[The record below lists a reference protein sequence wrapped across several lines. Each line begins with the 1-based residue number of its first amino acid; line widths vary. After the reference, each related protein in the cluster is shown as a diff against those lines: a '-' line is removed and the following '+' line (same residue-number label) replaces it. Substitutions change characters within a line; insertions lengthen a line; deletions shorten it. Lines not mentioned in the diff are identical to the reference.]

1 MDTKGTTMAKKQPS
15 QKQSLTDLLRQA
27 LNEADSIR
35 AVARDT
41 GLHHASLLRFHRGE
55 RTLMLDN
62 AEKLM
67 AYFDIEARR
76 KGGD

>member
-1 MDTKGTTMAKKQPS
+1 MDTNGTTMAKKKAIKKP
-15 QKQSLTDLLRQA
+15 SLTDLLRKA
-27 LNEADSIR
+27 LSEADSIR
-35 AVARDT
+35 AVAREA

-67 AYFDIEARR
+67 TYFGIEAQQ
-76 KGGD
+76 KGDD

>member
-1 MDTKGTTMAKKQPS
+1 MAKKKTSKAP
-15 QKQSLTDLLRQA
+15 SLTDLLRKA
-27 LNEADSIR
+27 LSEADSIR

-67 AYFDIEARR
+67 AYFNIEARH
-76 KGGD
+76 KEAD